1 MDKNY
6 YKKYYTLEREHWWFT
21 ARAKIIMTHIRR
33 IFSHQ
38 TDLNILN
45 IGAATGYSS
54 ELLQQFGAVTS
65 VEFDEDCYNFTR
77 DVVKIPIQKGSI
89 LALDFPD
96 NTFDLVCAF
105 DVIEHVE
112 DDRLAVSEMRRV
124 AKQGGV
130 MCVTV
135 PAFMFLWSEHDVVN
149 HHFRRYTSKIL
160 RGVFDVGFGMSDVG
174 GMHASGIDR
183 FSEKNTPIFHS
194 YFNFWLFF
202 PIAAVRV
209 FLRLFT
215 KKHLAKPEQA
225 QSDFD
230 NFKSNSV
237 INTVLKYIFLSE
249 NLFLKRLIPLPIGVS
264 ILSSWRKT

>member
-1 MDKNY
+1 MDKHY
-6 YKKYYTLEREHWWFT
+6 YKKYQTLEREHWWFT
-21 ARAKIIMTHIRR
+21 ARAKILMTHIDR
-33 IFSHQ
+33 IFGHQ
-38 TDLNILN
+38 KDLNILN

-54 ELLQQFGAVTS
+54 ELLQQFGEVTS
-65 VEFDEDCYNFTR
+65 IEFDEDCCIFTR
-77 DVVKIPIQKGSI
+77 DVLKISILQGSI

-112 DDRLAVSEMRRV
+112 DDCLAVSEMRRV

-160 RGVFDVGFGMSDVG
+160 RGLFVKG
-174 GMHASGIDR
+174 
-183 FSEKNTPIFHS
+183 NTPIFHS

-202 PIAAVRV
+202 PIAAVRLG
-209 FLRLFT
+209 LRLFT
-215 KKHLAKPEQA
+215 KKHLVKPEQA

-230 NFKSNSV
+230 NFQSHSI

-249 NLFLKRLIPLPIGVS
+249 NLFLKQLIPLPIGVS

>member
-77 DVVKIPIQKGSI
+77 NVVKIPIQQGSI

-124 AKQGGV
+124 AKKGGV

-149 HHFRRYTSKIL
+149 HHFRRYTQKIL
-160 RGVFDVGFGMSDVG
+160 RGLFLG
-174 GMHASGIDR
+174 
-183 FSEKNTPIFHS
+183 KNTPIFHS

-215 KKHLAKPEQA
+215 KKHLVKPEQA

-230 NFKSNSV
+230 NFKGNSG
-237 INTVLKYIFLSE
+237 INTLLKYIFLSE

-264 ILSSWRKT
+264 ILSSWRKN

>member
-21 ARAKIIMTHIRR
+21 ARAKILMTHIRR
-33 IFSHQ
+33 IFLHQ
-38 TDLNILN
+38 KDLNILN
-45 IGAATGYSS
+45 IGVATGYSS

-65 VEFDEDCYNFTR
+65 VEFDEDCYTFTR
-77 DVVKIPIQKGSI
+77 DVVKIPIQQGSI

-160 RGVFDVGFGMSDVG
+160 RGLFF
-174 GMHASGIDR
+174 
-183 FSEKNTPIFHS
+183 EKNTLIFHS

-202 PIAAVRV
+202 PIAAVRLA
-209 FLRLFT
+209 LRLFT
-215 KKHLAKPEQA
+215 KKHLVKPENA

-230 NFKSNSV
+230 NFKGNGIV
-237 INTVLKYIFLSE
+237 NTVLKYSFLSE
-249 NLFLKRLIPLPIGVS
+249 NIFLKQFIPLPIGVS
-264 ILSSWRKT
+264 ILSTWRKD

>member
-21 ARAKIIMTHIRR
+21 ARAKILMTHISRV
-33 IFSHQ
+33 FLHPK
-38 TDLNILN
+38 DLNILN

-65 VEFDEDCYNFTR
+65 VEFDEDCYKFTR
-77 DVVKIPIQKGSI
+77 DVVKIPIQQGSI

-160 RGVFDVGFGMSDVG
+160 RGLFL
-174 GMHASGIDR
+174 
-183 FSEKNTPIFHS
+183 EKNTQIFHS

-202 PIAAVRV
+202 PIAAVR
-209 FLRLFT
+209 FALRVFT
-215 KKHLAKPEQA
+215 KKHLVTPENA

-230 NFKSNSV
+230 NFKSNSIV
-237 INTVLKYIFLSE
+237 NTVLKYIFLSE
-249 NLFLKRLIPLPIGVS
+249 NIFFKRLIPLPIGVS
-264 ILSSWRKT
+264 ILSSWRKN